1 MRRNRMCCLGVLA
14 ALLTLLSG
22 CMLKTVDQMYCLPRR
37 SEEYHNLQAAM
48 DQVMSG
54 LEYCA
59 PLQGENQQT
68 VQMVDLTAAQ
78 VDTAREYGKTDT
90 FYDTTCPL
98 FQGLPQEGVSW
109 MSHGDYMAQVP
120 AGFRLVGHTAACPNV
135 AIADETRGF
144 YGVQFHPESG
154 VPP

>member
-68 VQMVDLTAAQ
+68 VQMVGPDRGRS
-78 VDTAREYGKTDT
+78 VGSSGI
-90 FYDTTCPL
+90 C
-98 FQGLPQEGVSW
+98 QGSGRAPSE
-109 MSHGDYMAQVP
+109 
-120 AGFRLVGHTAACPNV
+120 N
-135 AIADETRGF
+135 
-144 YGVQFHPESG
+144 FHFC
-154 VPP
+154 